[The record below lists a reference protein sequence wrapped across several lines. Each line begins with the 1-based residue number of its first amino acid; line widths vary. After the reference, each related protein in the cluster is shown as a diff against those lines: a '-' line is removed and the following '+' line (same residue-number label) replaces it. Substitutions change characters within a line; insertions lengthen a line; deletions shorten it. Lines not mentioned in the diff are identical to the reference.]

1 MKTTYGTRASI
12 CAHFHWT
19 LDYLENGISWAKV
32 LRMMADL
39 PEYDY
44 NEDSTKNTS
53 EKKIKI
59 TEQNEDDLLKMLNA

>member
-1 MKTTYGTRASI
+1 
-12 CAHFHWT
+12 
-19 LDYLENGISWAKV
+19 
-32 LRMMADL
+32 MADL

-44 NEDSTKNTS
+44 NEESTKNTS